1 MAPSVFLHFRFEES
15 PMKNFKQHGDMIT
28 IIAAAAITS
37 GDLIRANSLIGVA
50 ATDAAIGE
58 EVELKTTGV
67 FELPKTSAQAW
78 AVGNPIY
85 AIAASNLLTNVPG
98 TGNYLVGVAT
108 AVASNPSATGW
119 VRLNGSLGHPVT
131 A

>member
-1 MAPSVFLHFRFEES
+1 
-15 PMKNFKQHGDMIT
+15 MKNFVQHGDMIT
-28 IIAAAAITS
+28 ITAAAAIAS
-37 GDLIRANSLIGVA
+37 GELVRSNSLIGVA

-58 EVELKTTGV
+58 EVEINTTGV
-67 FELPKTSAQAW
+67 FDLPKTSAQAW

-85 AIAASNLLTNVPG
+85 MIAASGLLTNVAG

-108 AVASNPSATGW
+108 AAAANPSATGR
-119 VRLNGSLGHPVT
+119 VRLNGTLGLAVT

>member
-1 MAPSVFLHFRFEES
+1 
-15 PMKNFKQHGDMIT
+15 MKNFKQHGDMIT
-28 IIAAAAITS
+28 IIAAAAIAS
-37 GDLIRANSLIGVA
+37 GELVRANSLIGVA

-58 EVELKTTGV
+58 EVEIKTTGV
-67 FELPKTSAQAW
+67 FYLPKTSAQAW

-85 AIAASNLLTNVPG
+85 MIAASGLLTNVAG

-108 AVASNPSATGW
+108 AVAANPSSTGR

>member
-1 MAPSVFLHFRFEES
+1 
-15 PMKNFKQHGDMIT
+15 MKNFIQHGDVIT
-28 IIAAAAITS
+28 IVAAAAITS
-37 GDLIRANSLIGVA
+37 GKLVRANSLIGVA
-50 ATDAAIGE
+50 ASDADIGE

-67 FELPKTSAQAW
+67 FDLDKTSAQAW
-78 AVGNPIY
+78 AAGEPIY
-85 AIAASNLLTNVPG
+85 MIAASGLCTNVPG

-108 AVASNPSATGW
+108 AAAANPSGTGR

>member
-1 MAPSVFLHFRFEES
+1 
-15 PMKNFKQHGDMIT
+15 MKNFIQSGGMLN
-28 IIAAAAITS
+28 IIAAAAIAS
-37 GDLIRANSLIGVA
+37 GDLVRSGSILGVA
-50 ATDAAIGE
+50 TTSAALGE
-58 EVELKTTGV
+58 SVALKVDGV
-67 FELPKTSAQAW
+67 FDLPKTSAQAW
-78 AVGNPIY
+78 TVGAPVY

-108 AVASNPSATGW
+108 EVAANPSAIGR

>member
-1 MAPSVFLHFRFEES
+1 
-15 PMKNFKQHGDMIT
+15 MKNFVQHGDMVTIT
-28 IIAAAAITS
+28 ATAAVKS
-37 GDLIRANSLIGVA
+37 GDLVRVNSLIGVA
-50 ATDAAIGE
+50 AADAAIGE
-58 EVELKTTGV
+58 EVELKTSGV
-67 FELPKTSAQAW
+67 FDLPKTSAQAW

-108 AVASNPSATGW
+108 EIAANPSGTGR
-119 VRLNGSLGHPVT
+119 VRLNGTLGLAVT

>member
-1 MAPSVFLHFRFEES
+1 
-15 PMKNFKQHGDMIT
+15 MKNFVQHGDMIT
-28 IIAAAAITS
+28 VPAPAGGTVS
-37 GDLIRANSLIGVA
+37 GKLYRVNGLIGVA
-50 ATDAAIGE
+50 ATTETEGNP
-58 EVELKTTGV
+58 VELKTTGC
-67 FELPKTSAQAW
+67 FDLEKTSAQAW

-85 AIAASNLLTNVPG
+85 AIAASNMLTNVPG

-108 AVASNPSATGW
+108 AVAANPSSTGR

>member
-1 MAPSVFLHFRFEES
+1 MAPSVFLHSRFEEKT
-15 PMKNFKQHGDMIT
+15 MKNFIQHGDMIA
-28 IIAAAAITS
+28 IIATAAITS
-37 GDLIRANSLIGVA
+37 GQLVRVNSLIGVA

-58 EVELKTTGV
+58 EVDLKVTGV
-67 FELPKTSAQAW
+67 FDLPKTSAQAW
-78 AVGNPIY
+78 TAGNPIY
-85 AIAASNLLTNVPG
+85 AIAASSLLTTVPG

-108 AVASNPSATGW
+108 ADAANPSGTGR

>member
-1 MAPSVFLHFRFEES
+1 MAPLSFLSSRFEEIS
-15 PMKNFKQHGDMIT
+15 MKNFVQHGDMVT
-28 IIAAAAITS
+28 IIAASVIATGELVRS
-37 GDLIRANSLIGVA
+37 NSLIGVA
-50 ATDAAIGE
+50 AAAAAIGA

-67 FELPKTSAQAW
+67 FDLPKTSAQAW

-85 AIAASNLLTNVPG
+85 MISGSGLLTNVPG

-108 AVASNPSATGW
+108 AIAANPSATGR
-119 VRLNGSLGHPVT
+119 VRLNGSLGHLVT

>member
-1 MAPSVFLHFRFEES
+1 
-15 PMKNFKQHGDMIT
+15 MKSFKQPGDMVT
-28 IIAAAAITS
+28 IIAAAVIAS
-37 GDLIRANSLIGVA
+37 GELIRANSLIGVA
-50 ATDAAIGE
+50 TNSAASGE
-58 EVELKTTGV
+58 PVTLKTTGV
-67 FELPKTSAQAW
+67 HELAKTSAQAW

-108 AVASNPSATGW
+108 EVAANPSAVGS
-119 VRLNGSLGHPVT
+119 VRLNGSLGHLVT